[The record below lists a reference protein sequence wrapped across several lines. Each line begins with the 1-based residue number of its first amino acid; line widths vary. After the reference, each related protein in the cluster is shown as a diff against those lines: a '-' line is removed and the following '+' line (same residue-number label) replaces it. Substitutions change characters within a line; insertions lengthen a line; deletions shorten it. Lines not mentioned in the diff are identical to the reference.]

1 MFRKIDEKTFASP
14 QIGEAEV
21 AYAKALG
28 IGLIVN
34 NRPEGESD
42 DQTPG
47 ADIEAAAR
55 AAGIDYVAIPVSHA
69 GFSMPQAEA
78 MQQALA
84 KAGDKPVL
92 AYCRSGT
99 RSTYGDVSLTVAG
112 EKAPAWL
119 VRGVAIYT
127 PNTSRDVIVPL
138 PADVRA
144 KLAGKTVRI
153 DYTSTDAGDPANAGK
168 LLASLTAAL

>member
-28 IGLIVN
+28 IGIIVN

-47 ADIEAAAR
+47 ADIEAAAK
-55 AAGIDYVAIPVSHA
+55 AAGIAYVAIPVSHA
-69 GFSMPQAEA
+69 GFSMPQVEA
-78 MQQALA
+78 MQNALA
-84 KAGDKPVL
+84 QAGDKPVL

-99 RSTYGDVSLTVAG
+99 RSTLLWALAQARSGISPDEIATKAAGAGYDISPIRATVDMLAAQAG
-112 EKAPAWL
+112 
-119 VRGVAIYT
+119 
-127 PNTSRDVIVPL
+127 
-138 PADVRA
+138 
-144 KLAGKTVRI
+144 
-153 DYTSTDAGDPANAGK
+153 
-168 LLASLTAAL
+168 